1 MVKRTGGKIAWMTA
15 FVACVFFIA
24 SGFTAAHMPR
34 RCRIEGED
42 VSGKTLVEAAEIVNE
57 RLQRDLEE
65 RSLVV
70 LVGNREYEYRAP
82 ALYYETNL
90 QEVLTAAMRRGRGK
104 SFFLKKQLRLAE
116 EEEVL
121 RGICAD
127 FYRRSENAHVF
138 FRPDAEQPLAFT
150 AEKIGRY
157 IDGVRLQTEVRN
169 VLSEGGG
176 VVTVPVHT
184 QRPDVTLSSLKA
196 NAERLSSFTTY
207 FNLGTV
213 NRAHNI
219 ALASKKL
226 CCVIEAGEI
235 FSFNA
240 KAGARTR
247 ENGYREA
254 PVIQGGAF
262 VTGVGG
268 GVCQV
273 STTVYNAALLAGMQI
288 LEYHPHSLAVGY
300 VEPSFDAMVNGTG
313 CDLRFKNTTGKR
325 VYLVCRVKGNALTVQ
340 LYGKSGGI
348 TYTRESVVVQTIL
361 PPDPEVREGTEDR
374 EIRAPKNGLKSEGYL
389 IVREA
394 GKAERRIR
402 MRRDTYAPIQG
413 IFERVPVPEPEQI

>member
-57 RLQRDLEE
+57 HLQRDLEE

-104 SFFLKKQLRLAE
+104 SFFLKKQLCLAE
-116 EEEVL
+116 EEKVL

-196 NAERLSSFTTY
+196 NAVRLSSFTTC

-226 CCVIEAGEI
+226 CCVIEADEI

-273 STTVYNAALLAGMQI
+273 STTVYNAALLAGMQV

-389 IVREA
+389 VVREA

-413 IFERVPVPEPEQI
+413 IFERVPVPDPEQI